1 MLTDLTAQIAA
12 AYEDITHRTDG
23 PLTGFVL
30 MSRACDLV
38 AKGRNPEAVANA
50 LHEALHDLFGFD
62 SAGTDVVPSLE
73 RC

>member
-12 AYEDITHRTDG
+12 AYEDITDRTDG

-38 AKGRNPEAVANA
+38 AKGHNPEAVANA
-50 LHEALHDLFGFD
+50 LHEALTDLGYLVT
-62 SAGTDVVPSLE
+62 AKPVPSLE